1 MTTGFYG
8 GNVFLYPCAGMDIV
22 QPISAFGVQFDTML
36 FVDIGYQFESGF
48 HLPKVDGWNELNE
61 SVVIEGP
68 KFSSI
73 KIFQSGKNFRKEIEP
88 AWRKSVYQHS
98 ESGRCINIV
107 FRRGFGQYA
116 LQEISDGA
124 LGMFLHRGD
133 SQGEGGS
140 RVCYL
145 SNRQMKLAPLS
156 NLLNTIKSKLAMP
169 GLIGSD
175 GSNTSINELYRAGNE
190 DDTLTE
196 FTQHGLLWKRRKT
209 LVRPDDRRLT
219 VVWQVTAANSSNVCF
234 EKTIPQ
240 QEFIQ
245 HETR

>member
-1 MTTGFYG
+1 MTTGFYA

-22 QPISAFGVQFDTML
+22 QPISAFGLQFDTML
-36 FVDIGYQFESGF
+36 FVDLGYQFDSGF
-48 HLPKVDGWNELNE
+48 HLPKIDGWKELNE
-61 SVVIEGP
+61 SILIEGP
-68 KFSSI
+68 KYSSV
-73 KIFQSGKNFRKEIEP
+73 KNFQSGKHFRKEIEP
-88 AWRKSVYQHS
+88 AWRKSLYQHT

-116 LQEISDGA
+116 LQEISDGT

-145 SNRQMKLAPLS
+145 SNRKMKHAPLS

-190 DDTLTE
+190 DDKLTE
-196 FTQHGLLWKRRKT
+196 FTQHGLQWKRRRT

-219 VVWQVTAANSSNVCF
+219 VVWQVTAANSSNEF
-234 EKTIPQ
+234 SGKSKTSMGDLK
-240 QEFIQ
+240 
-245 HETR
+245 HEPR